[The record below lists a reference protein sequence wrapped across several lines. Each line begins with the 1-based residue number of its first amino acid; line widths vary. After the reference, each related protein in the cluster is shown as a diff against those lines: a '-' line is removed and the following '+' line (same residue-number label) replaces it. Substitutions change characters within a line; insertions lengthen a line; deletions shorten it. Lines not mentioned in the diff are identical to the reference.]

1 MGACGVCRIWGAA
14 PRSAAA
20 ASRAGAAP
28 GCWRWFCAG
37 SPPRLH
43 CGALWLLLSAISGLP
58 GSAWSRTCCLCL
70 RCSVNE
76 PGRVHH
82 RAASCLFHPDQFL
95 DEVLWRKKAV
105 LQLMLHLVP
114 TSLSWSCGLQHP
126 AAHSMEHG
134 ILRGDGG
141 QLSFAAE
148 FPGKEFPAT
157 AALFP
162 KDSIS
167 RNFPLSPPPT
177 LPLLETSSA
186 FPSKPLA
193 CGHVCGNWSRADPWE
208 RRAAAGAGRS
218 SVHSSYLHR
227 VPRAQALS
235 CSASLG
241 STAFPEC

>member
-14 PRSAAA
+14 PHSAAA

-167 RNFPLSPPPT
+167 RNFPLSPPPPSLCWR
-177 LPLLETSSA
+177 LPLLFQVSLWLAATCVETGA
-186 FPSKPLA
+186 ERIHGNAGLELVLA
-193 CGHVCGNWSRADPWE
+193 GPQCTAPICTECPE
-208 RRAAAGAGRS
+208 
-218 SVHSSYLHR
+218 
-227 VPRAQALS
+227 PRH
-235 CSASLG
+235 
-241 STAFPEC
+241 